1 MRRNLLGASVLALA
15 AAMGFQPQAA
25 AAQTSAP
32 PPASPAPATSQLE
45 EVTVTARKREE
56 NLQTAPVAVTAF
68 SSERLQEVRATNLT
82 ALSSLAP
89 NLVISPAVGAGSGAN
104 FTVRGIGVADPS
116 PYLDAPNALYID
128 GVLRARTSGSLS
140 ELGDLERVEVLR
152 GPQGTLFG
160 RNTTGGAVSVFTPSP
175 SQDFGVRAV
184 VGYGT
189 EAERTFRTTLNTGVL
204 GASGL
209 RAKLSYFHRDMEG
222 VVENP
227 AAKASRGPG
236 AQNNNGY
243 ALRVAGD
250 YGRFKVDYNFDYTL
264 NKNDTYYDQITF
276 VTNAALFNYFSQ
288 SASLGGAPFVVAPNR
303 LDTFATRIFPQQV
316 AESTGHAVTLDYE
329 FNDALALKSI
339 TAYRELVER
348 RPFNTATQG
357 LLLGRIATTGAPGG
371 FTIQEVSPL
380 QTIRRDLDENQFS
393 QEFQA
398 LGKIGD
404 IDYVAGLYFFNEE
417 FDEVNDNFNTTVLAN
432 NLGQQRLAR
441 RAYHYETDSAAAFG
455 QVSWRPSA
463 LDNRLE
469 LTGGVRY
476 THDKKSIVDYAFV
489 NGVQSRFFTGSD
501 SWTNT
506 SFSGS
511 ASYQWTPAVM
521 TYVRA
526 STGYKAGGFA
536 PGSAVASFN
545 PEKAA
550 SIEAGV
556 KSQLFDN
563 RLRLNVAA
571 FYTQYKDLQIAGRVT
586 DAVTGNRVSTLTNA
600 GKAHYSGAEVEFNAI
615 LGAGFQLDGNVG
627 YVKPEYDE
635 FPFFDGVRDINV
647 ANEARF
653 PWISNST
660 ADIGLRY
667 DFPHLGI
674 GDLSAR
680 INYTYQASRYF
691 FALARVNVNNDR
703 LRAPPQEFVNA
714 RVTLKN
720 IPVEFERLKSLRLE
734 FYADNILDKDR
745 FLAAIDSTNYGSVV
759 WGRGRSYGLQ
769 LTADF

>member
-1 MRRNLLGASVLALA
+1 MRTKLLGASVLALA
-15 AAMGFQPQAA
+15 AATWLQPQSA

-32 PPASPAPATSQLE
+32 SATANSQLE

-68 SSERLQEVRATNLT
+68 SADRLQEVRATQLT

-140 ELGDLERVEVLR
+140 ELGDLERVEILR

-160 RNTTGGAVSVFTPSP
+160 RNTTGGAVSIFTPAP
-175 SQDFGVRAV
+175 TQDFGVRAV

-189 EAERTFRTTLNTGVL
+189 DNERTLRTTLNTGVL
-204 GASGL
+204 GGTGL
-209 RAKLSYFHRDMEG
+209 RAKLSYYHRDIEG

-227 AAKASRGPG
+227 GVKASRGPG

-250 YGRFKVDYNFDYTL
+250 YGQFKVDYSFDYTL

-276 VTNAALFNYFSQ
+276 VTNGALLNYFSQ
-288 SASLGGAPFVVAPNR
+288 SPQFGGAPFVVAPNR
-303 LDTFATRIFPQQV
+303 LESFATRIFPQQI
-316 AESTGHAVTLDYE
+316 AETVGHAVTLDYE
-329 FNDALALKSI
+329 FSDALALKSI

-357 LLLGRIATTGAPGG
+357 LLLGRIATPGAPGG
-371 FTIQEVSPL
+371 FTIQEISPL
-380 QTIRRDLDENQFS
+380 QTTRRDLDEKQFS

-398 LGKIGD
+398 LGTIGNVN
-404 IDYVAGLYFFNEE
+404 YVAGLYFFNEE

-441 RAYHYETDSAAAFG
+441 RMYHYETESAAGFA
-455 QVSWRPSA
+455 QASWRPETF
-463 LDNRLE
+463 DNKLE

-476 THDKKSIVDYAFV
+476 TRDKKSIVDYAFV

-511 ASYQWTPAVM
+511 VSYQWTPSVM
-521 TYVRA
+521 TYVRG

-536 PGSAVASFN
+536 PGSAVASFS
-545 PEKAA
+545 PEKAT
-550 SIEAGV
+550 SIEAGI

-563 RLRLNVAA
+563 RLRLNLAA

-600 GKAHYSGAEVEFNAI
+600 GKAHYSGGEIEFNAI
-615 LGAGFQLDGNVG
+615 LGGGFQLDGNAGFVN
-627 YVKPEYDE
+627 PEYDE

-653 PWISNST
+653 PWISNAT

-667 DFPHLGI
+667 DFPQMGI
-674 GDLSAR
+674 GNLSAR

-691 FALARVNVNNDR
+691 FALARVNVNNER
-703 LRAPPQEFVNA
+703 LRAPAQEFLNA

-720 IPVEFERLKSLRLE
+720 IPVQFQQLKALRLE